1 MRRLVFL
8 FWAPLIGAVLGCGE
22 KEAPAPPT
30 PPDVNVVAVGKR
42 NVPIINEYIGQTYGA
57 TDVDIQSRID
67 GWVTTI
73 HFKEGDKVRK
83 GQLLY
88 SLDDQPLR
96 NDIDQ
101 AQARLT
107 AAISTHVKTKSDLSR
122 VEPLTA
128 MNALSKRELDAAQ
141 AAEKAA
147 ASEVQAAQAALNNAK
162 VRLDYTKVKSPIDG
176 VIGISNVQVGDYV
189 RIMSTQPLNTVSAL
203 GSVRVRFS
211 VSEQDFLRYT
221 KVKGNGV
228 LSNFP
233 MELVLSDGTT
243 YTEPGRLDLTNREID
258 PQTGSILVQAVFEN
272 KRGLLKPGQYVKLRL
287 TTQELKDAVLV
298 PQQAIN
304 QMQEVYMA
312 YVLNENNTISPRQV
326 KTGPRIGAN
335 WVVTEGL
342 SDGDR
347 VAVLGSTSI
356 KPNVTIHPV
365 VMPWSYDST
374 SVSTR

>member
-1 MRRLVFL
+1 MIVLL
-8 FWAPLIGAVLGCGE
+8 LIGALLGCGE
-22 KEAPAPPT
+22 KEAPAPPP

-42 NVPIINEYIGQTYGA
+42 NVPIISEYIGQTYGA
-57 TDVDIQSRID
+57 TDVEIQSRID
-67 GWVTTI
+67 GWVTAI
-73 HFKEGDKVRK
+73 HFKEGDRVRK

-88 SLDDQPLR
+88 SLDDQPLL

-101 AQARLT
+101 AKARLT
-107 AAISTHVKTKSDLSR
+107 SATSTHVKARSDLSR

-147 ASEVQAAQAALNNAK
+147 ASEVQAAQAALNNAQ
-162 VRLDYTKVKSPIDG
+162 VRLGYTKVKSPIDG

-189 RIMSTQPLNTVSAL
+189 RIMSSQPLNTVSAL

-221 KVKGNGV
+221 KAKGSGA

-233 MELVLSDGTT
+233 MELVLSDGTSF
-243 YTEPGRLDLTNREID
+243 TEPGRLDLTNREID
-258 PQTGSILVQAVFEN
+258 PQTGSILVQAVFQN
-272 KRGLLKPGQYVKLRL
+272 ARGLLKPGQYVKLRL
-287 TTQELKDAVLV
+287 TTQELKDAIVV
-298 PQQAIN
+298 PQQAVN
-304 QMQEVYMA
+304 QMQEVYMV

-326 KTGPRIGAN
+326 KMGPRIGAN

-342 SDGDR
+342 RDGER

-356 KPNVTIHPV
+356 KPDVTIYPV
-365 VMPWSYDST
+365 VMPWNYDST